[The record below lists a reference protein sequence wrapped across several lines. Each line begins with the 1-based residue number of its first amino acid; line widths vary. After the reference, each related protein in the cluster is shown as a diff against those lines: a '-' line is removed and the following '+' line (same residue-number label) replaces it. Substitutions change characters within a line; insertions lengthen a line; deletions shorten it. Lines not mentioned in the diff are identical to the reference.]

1 MESNQ
6 LVEERWVVLQDNQEN
21 GLALVHSDYSREC
34 AAKWVEEQYKGKYR
48 IVNALIVET

>member
-21 GLALVHSDYSREC
+21 GLALVHTDSSREC
-34 AAKWVEEQYKGKYR
+34 AAKWVEERYNRKCR
-48 IVNALIVET
+48 IVYALIVET